1 MSWQTYIIH
10 PYVTSG
16 VLAAIVGI
24 ALVWCGRQNIGRLF
38 TRTAFFWLVNI
49 VFMAI
54 SAYHAAPFFGSV
66 VSTIPGLEWA
76 AQYIGLPVALVIDGV
91 TIVFMQARMEA
102 SYKRD
107 YKKQGMYTRYVF
119 AAAGLNTIANLYTDI
134 QHFQASSYNN
144 IPSIMVTFA
153 PMVLSVFPMFLVAI
167 SKAADEMV
175 NIKPLEKL
183 NVAEFEAQEKKR
195 VEILEVQAFYL
206 ERETVAMQRLIAVE
220 RLQKENELL
229 RRAIPTKSFSWPW
242 QKAVDIDAIVAGVTA
257 QIKAVYEPQIE
268 ALKQRLEEAQTPVI
282 SAVIPTPETRV
293 LDMPNSGEDDGDSD
307 AADSVETPAETVQKS
322 PPNNAFPV
330 RRSVTVKEASVMLN
344 LSESYVRDLRK
355 KGVLKR
361 SSGNANL
368 IVVSSILKYQETRQ
382 NAGNSGPL
390 PTQKPELA
398 VHDTDALSPVQPEP
412 DQHWQSIKSELA
424 NGHSR
429 EPFPLANLIEI
440 EV

>member
-76 AQYIGLPVALVIDGV
+76 AAYIGLPVALVIDGV

-134 QHFQASSYNN
+134 QHFQASHYDN

-153 PMVLSVFPMFLVAI
+153 PVVLSVFPMFLVAI

-183 NVAEFEAQEKKR
+183 NVSEFEAQEKKR

-257 QIKAVYEPQIE
+257 KIKAVYEPQIE
-268 ALKQRLEEAQTPVI
+268 ALKQRLEEVESQPILIQASTQEVHPVSTPLDGLSVTFDDTI
-282 SAVIPTPETRV
+282 EDTSGTPEQLPEWSVPAPKT
-293 LDMPNSGEDDGDSD
+293 EDKKSTPSVHQSVNNNGDTAKQIRKILKKKPDTGPTELAERIGCTKSY
-307 AADSVETPAETVQKS
+307 ASRIKADWRKEQVVHSTPAK
-322 PPNNAFPV
+322 
-330 RRSVTVKEASVMLN
+330 
-344 LSESYVRDLRK
+344 
-355 KGVLKR
+355 
-361 SSGNANL
+361 
-368 IVVSSILKYQETRQ
+368 
-382 NAGNSGPL
+382 
-390 PTQKPELA
+390 
-398 VHDTDALSPVQPEP
+398 
-412 DQHWQSIKSELA
+412 

-429 EPFPLANLIEI
+429 NTQPLGELVDL